1 MFGTVLTAAVT
12 VMHLYVFGRATSV
25 PLLTHHV
32 PRPAIVAGG
41 VLLWLVFLA
50 GRKLGHGGVGQVA
63 RALEL
68 LGMTW
73 MGALFLIFVC
83 LLAADVLTGFGLLL
97 PRWAPS
103 VRGWGLSAGLL
114 LATVALVQGL
124 RPPEIVR
131 YEVPLPGLPENLD
144 GTVLVA
150 VSDLHLGSLLGVSW
164 IQARV
169 DQVLK
174 LRPDL
179 IALLG
184 DSFEGH
190 GRPDGDLLPVL
201 SRLSAPLGTWAVLG
215 NHDSY
220 GRSGAAATV
229 LEEAGIQ
236 VLRDV
241 SAEIT
246 PGLTLVGLDERSRR
260 SGESAPL
267 ALADRAP
274 GAAIVLAHRPD
285 RAAYAA
291 AAGVGLMLAAHTHG
305 GQIWPFGYLIK
316 HQFPL
321 FAGRYQLGDMAAIV
335 CRGTGTWGPRMRL
348 WRRGEIMHVTLRAR
362 TGPS

>member
-1 MFGTVLTAAVT
+1 VFGTVLTAVVT
-12 VMHLYVFGRATSV
+12 VMHLYVFGRATAV

-32 PRPAIVAGG
+32 SRPAIVAAG
-41 VLLWLVFLA
+41 VILWLVFVA
-50 GRKLGHGGVGQVA
+50 GRQLGHGGVGQLA

-73 MGALFLIFVC
+73 MAALFLIFVC
-83 LLAADVLTGFGLLL
+83 LLTADALTGFGLLL
-97 PRWAPS
+97 RPWAPS
-103 VRGWGLSAGLL
+103 VRGWGLSVGLL
-114 LATVALVQGL
+114 LAAVALVQGL

-131 YEVPLPGLPENLD
+131 YEESLRGLPEDLD

-150 VSDLHLGSLLGVSW
+150 MSDLHLGSLLGASW
-164 IQARV
+164 MQARV
-169 DQVLK
+169 DQVLEMQ
-174 LRPDL
+174 PDL

-184 DSFEGH
+184 DTFEGH

-229 LEEAGIQ
+229 LEEAGIR

-241 SAEIT
+241 SAGIA
-246 PGLTLVGLDERSRR
+246 PGLTLVGLDDRSRR
-260 SGESAPL
+260 GREPAAL

-274 GAAIVLAHRPD
+274 GAAIALAHRPD
-285 RAAYAA
+285 RAQYAA
-291 AAGVGLMLAAHTHG
+291 GAGVGLMLAAHTHG
-305 GQIWPFGYLIK
+305 GQVWPFGYLIK

-348 WRRGEIMHVTLRAR
+348 WRRGEIMHVTLRAPA
-362 TGPS
+362 GPP